1 MIIRLQDAT
10 VETGE
15 NYIVY
20 KPDDGERILVNQ
32 GEKEYEVIR
41 ALIHVVVQLNEEVDT
56 HFNNVSEIVDIEE

>member
-1 MIIRLQDAT
+1 MIIRLHDAT